1 MSSTKIQ
8 MEIKLHLNQVS
19 LDLIDI
25 TRKDMIMQAA
35 IVEIM
40 NEFGYLGIVALIAL
54 ENIFPPI
61 PSEIILT
68 LGGFMTTYTS
78 MTPIGVIIYA
88 TVGSSLGALILYL
101 AGRLLPE
108 ERLKLIVRGRIG
120 KLLRFK
126 EEDIEKSVQWFN
138 RKGKYTVLFCRCIPI
153 VRSLISIPAGMTK
166 MNILQFVVYTV
177 AGSLIWNTVL
187 VLLGG
192 HAEASWNMIADSVGV
207 FSSIVALVIGAGIVV
222 GGILF
227 YRKRLKIK

>member
-1 MSSTKIQ
+1 
-8 MEIKLHLNQVS
+8 ME
-19 LDLIDI
+19 
-25 TRKDMIMQAA
+25 TA
-35 IVEIM
+35 IVEII
-40 NEFGYLGIVALIAL
+40 NELGYLGIVALIAL

-78 MTPIGVIIYA
+78 MTKIGVIIYA

-126 EEDIEKSVQWFN
+126 EEDIDKSVQWFN
-138 RKGKYTVLFCRCIPI
+138 RKGKYTVFFCRCIPI
-153 VRSLISIPAGMTK
+153 VRSLISIPAGMAK
-166 MNILQFVVYTV
+166 MNIWQFMIYTV

-192 HAEASWNMIADSVGV
+192 HAEASWNMIADSVGD
-207 FSSIVALVIGAGIVV
+207 FSSIVALVIGVGIVV

>member
-1 MSSTKIQ
+1 
-8 MEIKLHLNQVS
+8 ME
-19 LDLIDI
+19 
-25 TRKDMIMQAA
+25 TA

-138 RKGKYTVLFCRCIPI
+138 RKGKYTVFFCRCIPI
-153 VRSLISIPAGMTK
+153 VRSLISIPAGMAK
-166 MNILQFVVYTV
+166 MNIWQFVVYTV

-192 HAEASWNMIADSVGV
+192 RAEASWNMIADSVGI
-207 FSSIVALVIGAGIVV
+207 FSSVIALVIVVGIVV

-227 YRKRLKIK
+227 YRKRLKVK